1 MLDTQISYIWLDM
14 IIRLNIN
21 LVTYWTIKNYLHSLP
36 FLKDSRLF
44 SICFCLALSGAAA
57 RTLASSSLIWGF
69 RWVSWSARLWRK
81 EGRKEGKH
89 PVTQAGCYSDHEY
102 TQISETETQW
112 MKRKRCIGCTVM
124 LFAYFS
130 RVFFMS
136 RSCGC
141 RRWMF
146 SSSCSFLSWQPC
158 SFDTFSFSL
167 LSIQSSCRKQD
178 NYHVL
183 YTNLI
188 LWGLSDSWV
197 HIHLPSQN
205 HFLEICLWLF
215 IMLASSTGRR
225 ESASF

>member
-1 MLDTQISYIWLDM
+1 M

-21 LVTYWTIKNYLHSLP
+21 LITYLKIKNYLHRLP

-57 RTLASSSLIWGF
+57 STLASSSLIWGF

-81 EGRKEGKH
+81 EGRKE
-89 PVTQAGCYSDHEY
+89 
-102 TQISETETQW
+102 
-112 MKRKRCIGCTVM
+112 KRKTPSHTGWLLFRSQIHPNKWNRNTMNEKTRCIGCTVM

-167 LSIQSSCRKQD
+167 LSIRSSYRKHKTIITSCTPIACCGD
-178 NYHVL
+178 Y
-183 YTNLI
+183 LI
-188 LWGLSDSWV
+188 AESIF
-197 HIHLPSQN
+197 IHHLRITS
-205 HFLEICLWLF
+205 
-215 IMLASSTGRR
+215 RR
-225 ESASF
+225 FAYGYS